1 MNRLAL
7 ICLSALLVAFTACN
21 TGSRLAKAEREA
33 ELARQVEALIDAQQF
48 TIGVDWMRP
57 LGGVPQHV
65 NSNYQLK
72 IDGDEMDSYLP
83 YVGEAY
89 RLPYGGGKGL
99 NFSAP
104 IESYRESQ
112 SKDDRRHIEISLTND
127 EDTYQYII
135 DIFTNGSANIDVIP
149 RERDR
154 ITYYGELD
162 FK

>member
-7 ICLSALLVAFTACN
+7 LCLSALLVAFTACN

-33 ELARQVEALIDAQQF
+33 ELARQVEASIDARQF

-72 IDGDEMDSYLP
+72 INGDEMDSYLP

-99 NFSAP
+99 NFKATIYNYSLTMAGDKCYL
-104 IESYRESQ
+104 IEY
-112 SKDDRRHIEISLTND
+112 DVTND
-127 EDTYQYII
+127 EDTFHYRIN
-135 DIFTNGSANIDVIP
+135 IFTNGKAIIDVWA
-149 RERDR
+149 RDR
-154 ITYYGELD
+154 DSISFQGELEL
-162 FK
+162 